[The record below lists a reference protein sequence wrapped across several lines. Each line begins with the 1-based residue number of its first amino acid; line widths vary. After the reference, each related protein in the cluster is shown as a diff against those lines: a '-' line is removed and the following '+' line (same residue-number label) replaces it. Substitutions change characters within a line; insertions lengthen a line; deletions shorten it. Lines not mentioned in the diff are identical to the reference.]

1 MSKLKKVLLK
11 ILVSFFIIKYIFKIV
26 IGIAANK
33 SDLYDNEAVP
43 EEKAREFAEK
53 IGAIFKLTSAYTS
66 VGIEELFVSLG
77 SKFIDPNFKD
87 DGTHKPNVKSV
98 DEGINPPVNEPQ
110 QDVQQQKQS
119 QQNSGQ
125 NNAYDNNRHQSIKL
139 DPQKAKEKK
148 KKKFC

>member
-1 MSKLKKVLLK
+1 VLLK

-87 DGTHKPNVKSV
+87 DGAHKPNVKSV

>member
-1 MSKLKKVLLK
+1 MLLK

-33 SDLYDNEAVP
+33 SDLYDNEAVS
-43 EEKAREFAEK
+43 EDKARQFAEK

-77 SKFIDPNFKD
+77 SKFIDPKFKD
-87 DGTHKPNVKSV
+87 DGTHKPNARAV
-98 DEGINPPVNEPQ
+98 DESICPPPISEPQ
-110 QDVQQQKQS
+110 QEVQ

-125 NNAYDNNRHQSIKL
+125 NVVNDNTRNQSIKL
-139 DPQKAKEKK
+139 DLKKAKEKK

>member
-1 MSKLKKVLLK
+1 MLLK

-33 SDLYDNEAVP
+33 SDLYDNETVP
-43 EEKAREFAEK
+43 EDKARQFAEK

-77 SKFIDPNFKD
+77 SKFIDPKFKD
-87 DGTHKPNVKSV
+87 DGTHKPKARAI
-98 DEGINPPVNEPQ
+98 DETFSPPPISESQ
-110 QDVQQQKQS
+110 QEVQ

-125 NNAYDNNRHQSIKL
+125 NVVNDNTRHQSIKL
-139 DPQKAKEKK
+139 DLKKAKEKK

>member
-1 MSKLKKVLLK
+1 MLLK
-11 ILVSFFIIKYIFKIV
+11 ILVSFFIIKSIFKIV

-43 EEKAREFAEK
+43 EEKARQFAEK

-66 VGIEELFVSLG
+66 VGIEELFASLG
-77 SKFIDPNFKD
+77 SKFIDPNFKE
-87 DGTHKPNVKSV
+87 DGTHKPNARAV
-98 DEGINPPVNEPQ
+98 DENISPPISEPQ
-110 QDVQQQKQS
+110 QEVQQQKQP

-125 NNAYDNNRHQSIKL
+125 NMAYNNTRHQSIKL

>member
-1 MSKLKKVLLK
+1 M
-11 ILVSFFIIKYIFKIV
+11 VSFFIIKYILKIV

-33 SDLYDNEAVP
+33 CDLYDNEAVS
-43 EEKAREFAEK
+43 EEKARQFAEK

-66 VGIEELFVSLG
+66 VGIEELFVTLG
-77 SKFIDPNFKD
+77 SKFLDPNFKD
-87 DGTHKPNVKSV
+87 DGTHKPNARSI
-98 DEGINPPVNEPQ
+98 DEAISPPIIELQ
-110 QDVQQQKQS
+110 KEVQQQKQP

-125 NNAYDNNRHQSIKL
+125 KMAYDKTRHQSIKL

>member
-1 MSKLKKVLLK
+1 
-11 ILVSFFIIKYIFKIV
+11 LVSFFIIKSIFKIV

-33 SDLYDNEAVP
+33 GDLYDDEAVP
-43 EEKAREFAEK
+43 EEKARQFAEK

-66 VGIEELFVSLG
+66 VGIEELFISLG

-87 DGTHKPNVKSV
+87 DGTHKPNARAI
-98 DEGINPPVNEPQ
+98 DETMSPSEPQ
-110 QDVQQQKQS
+110 QEVQQQKQP

-125 NNAYDNNRHQSIKL
+125 NMANDNIRHQSIKL

>member
-1 MSKLKKVLLK
+1 MLLK

-33 SDLYDNEAVP
+33 SDLYDNETVP
-43 EEKAREFAEK
+43 EDKARQFAEK

-77 SKFIDPNFKD
+77 SKFIDPKFKD
-87 DGTHKPNVKSV
+87 DGTHKPNARAV
-98 DEGINPPVNEPQ
+98 DESIYPPPISEPQ
-110 QDVQQQKQS
+110 QDVQQQ
-119 QQNSGQ
+119 NSGQ
-125 NNAYDNNRHQSIKL
+125 NVVNDNTRHQSIKL
-139 DPQKAKEKK
+139 DLKKAKEKK